1 MVPMPPMACARSM
14 RESIR
19 RKIHKGKGANPIE
32 ILSKWIASAPAWC
45 YTTWSYM
52 RIFVETWIFTRR
64 LPDHLD
70 DQALRALQFEL
81 AINPGKG
88 AVMPGCAGLR
98 KVRVADPWRGKGKRG
113 GARVIYLDIPEAERL
128 DFMTIYGKDE
138 QDNLTPEQRRLLAEL
153 ARKARAEAP
162 AMARRVHRRR

>member
-1 MVPMPPMACARSM
+1 
-14 RESIR
+14 
-19 RKIHKGKGANPIE
+19 
-32 ILSKWIASAPAWC
+32 
-45 YTTWSYM
+45 M

-88 AVMPGCAGLR
+88 AVMPGCASLR

-113 GARVIYLDIPEAERL
+113 GARVIYLDIPEAESL
-128 DFMTIYGKDE
+128 MFVAVYGKDE
-138 QDNLTPEQRRLLAEL
+138 QDDLAPDQKNLLARL
-153 ARKARAEAP
+153 ARKMKAEALEVT
-162 AMARRVHRRR
+162 RRKSRRMP